1 MTDEEWFAR
10 LKVEH
15 PIFYE
20 LMMNTK
26 KKHPVF
32 FGQMMADIHRV
43 NNWRVECVDQKTINK
58 VYKDLKN
65 DPSQIEME
73 FQL

>member
-15 PIFYE
+15 PVFYE

-26 KKHPVF
+26 KKDSVL

-43 NNWRVECVDQKTINK
+43 NKTTPTK
-58 VYKDLKN
+58 VYKETKSN
-65 DPSQIEME
+65 SPQME